1 MVKNITFNL
10 YPQETVSLEI
20 EVDEHGRLVKGPVMW
35 TMDTGQGRLANL
47 ADESWDEWALKM
59 INRGVIINGLL
70 PNSTTVLAIMDEL
83 FRAFKADLRSYT
95 HDHYARKI
103 KANSKAIVKRKLE
116 IARKIAVGEL
126 VTEAERAKTRS
137 VVGLNPM
144 DLGPILFGK
153 LTENGYADPKS
164 PIATAFTKE
173 KILES
178 HDKVFY

>member
-1 MVKNITFNL
+1 MFVDLSKGEIEGT
-10 YPQETVSLEI
+10 QLEI
-20 EVDEHGRLVKGPVMW
+20 ITK
-35 TMDTGQGRLANL
+35 
-47 ADESWDEWALKM
+47 
-59 INRGVIINGLL
+59 INDKYHLN
-70 PNSTTVLAIMDEL
+70 
-83 FRAFKADLRSYT
+83 
-95 HDHYARKI
+95 
-103 KANSKAIVKRKLE
+103 
-116 IARKIAVGEL
+116 GEL